1 MNLKRNVAL
10 TWCPTILVKQVKTT
24 VVTSLILIGLWKS
37 NLLGASSASSATLP
51 LNTLG
56 VLITSVYHLIG
67 IKLKSE
73 I

>member
-1 MNLKRNVAL
+1 MPTNLKDQ
-10 TWCPTILVKQVKTT
+10 ILLKQVKNTI
-24 VVTSLILIGLWKS
+24 VTSLILIRLWKS

-51 LNTLG
+51 LNTLC

-67 IKLKSE
+67 IELKGE